1 MRRWLVLCEVLFVS
15 RPPDW
20 QASIFLCLLWWSQL
34 KRCLVSSA
42 PGGVVCCQVDA
53 TTKQASFKRQPAKDG
68 ALPTVRYLA
77 RTVANNYFHINQ
89 SVNYLFYIF
98 FLNCPSHFQNPIQG
112 VDSNVLVSV
121 QWEKTAG
128 SRADHICWTFWCCR
142 SWDSTGCCIF
152 KTALCR
158 SSVWLPVWL
167 DQLCADWQLR
177 FASVENMSLRKTEF
191 RSASGVTLRRQ
202 WKRRSLE

>member
-20 QASIFLCLLWWSQL
+20 QASIFLCLLWRSQL

-121 QWEKTAG
+121 QWEKQQAVGQIIFVGPFGAVDLETAQVVAFSKLHCAALLSDFLSG
-128 SRADHICWTFWCCR
+128 SI
-142 SWDSTGCCIF
+142 
-152 KTALCR
+152 
-158 SSVWLPVWL
+158 SSVQTDSCV
-167 DQLCADWQLR
+167 
-177 FASVENMSLRKTEF
+177 SLLSKTWVSAKQSSDLLLEW
-191 RSASGVTLRRQ
+191 RWDASGNGVL
-202 WKRRSLE
+202 